1 VSAAGARWWQRL
13 TAPVRRLRWRA
24 AAWSQAS
31 DREFHDRL
39 FGAQD
44 YDPFSRSYP
53 GYLTIRRFADH
64 AERHFDGVRTVADL
78 GCGPGEITCELA
90 RRRPHVAFVGVDHAE
105 AAIARA
111 RVHAARLGLTNITF
125 DAGDVERYE
134 PPDAIDLVVMF
145 DAFHHVLDPAA
156 FVSRLGARASRFFLI
171 EPAGTWLG
179 RWDRRADL
187 DWIPAT
193 IRQMRERLE
202 HQWGSDPARVSGS
215 DPLTRTPGARSP
227 ESATGSD
234 LARASGSDPLAG
246 PGPTEYRYTLT
257 DLERF
262 FAGYALEIRGTMAG
276 LELYGRTPH
285 ARSPLGD
292 RFGDVG
298 YELVASLENAL
309 HEQGLDLALKHWAIL
324 ATPSKTPGVLLT
336 AQRDARRLWPGPV
349 PEPLLPA
356 YGVTYRTYAGP
367 AEVRAAEAFQ
377 ARVELENTGWLP
389 WDSRGDKPVLLSYH
403 WLDVGGRSVVQDGL
417 RTPFAR
423 VVNLG
428 DLVEAV
434 LRVQAPGTP
443 GRFTLAIDLVH
454 EGAAWFS
461 DEGVVPMRQMVRVQV

>member
-64 AERHFDGVRTVADL
+64 AERHFDGVRTVVDL

-90 RRRPHVAFVGVDHAE
+90 RRRPDVAFAGVDHSE

-111 RVHAARLGLTNITF
+111 RVNAARLGLTNITF

-134 PPDAIDLVVMF
+134 PREAIDLVVMF

-156 FVSRLGARASRFFLI
+156 FVSRMGARASRFFLI

-202 HQWGSDPARVSGS
+202 HQWALGSGLSALGGGSAPKGSGPACVSGP
-215 DPLTRTPGARSP
+215 DPLTRAAGAEGP
-227 ESATGSD
+227 E
-234 LARASGSDPLAG
+234 
-246 PGPTEYRYTLT
+246 PTEHRYTLT

-324 ATPSKTPGVLLT
+324 ATPSKTPGVFLT
-336 AQRDARRLWPGPV
+336 TQEDVRRLSPGPV

-356 YGVTYRTYAGP
+356 YGVTYRTYSGP
-367 AEVRAAEAFQ
+367 AEVRAGEAFQ

-403 WLDVGGRSVVQDGL
+403 WLDAGGRSVVRDGR
-417 RTPFAR
+417 RTPLAR

-428 DLVEAV
+428 ETVEAV

-461 DEGVVPMRQMVRVQV
+461 DEGVVPMRQTVRVQV